1 MTDETDYTK
10 IKGNFAAICGDDAM
24 KWAIAFVQH
33 AKKNAWKLEDIDEGL
48 MVGWFANAMAQS
60 EPVQLTEE
68 ESLHIA
74 ARVWC
79 RPEIANMEMNTP
91 LAVAFADVLRNG
103 EPVN

>member
-1 MTDETDYTK
+1 MADTDYTE
-10 IKGNFAAICGDDAM
+10 IESCYLGGACGNDAM
-24 KWAIAFVQH
+24 KWAIAFVQYM
-33 AKKNAWKLEDIDEGL
+33 KKHEFEIDEGL

-60 EPVQLTEE
+60 EPKQLTEE

-79 RPEIANMEMNTP
+79 RPETEHIEMDTP

-103 EPVN
+103 EPN